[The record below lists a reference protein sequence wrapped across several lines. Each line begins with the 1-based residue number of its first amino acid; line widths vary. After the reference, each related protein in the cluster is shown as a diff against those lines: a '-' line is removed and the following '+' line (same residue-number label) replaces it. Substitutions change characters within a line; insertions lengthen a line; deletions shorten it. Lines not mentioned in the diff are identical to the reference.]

1 MPTFE
6 TPNPI
11 SVDLE
16 LGVGDV
22 RLDATARTDT
32 LVEVRPTDPGKPGDV
47 SAAEQTRVDYA
58 SGRLVIRGPRGWRQW
73 SPRGGG
79 DSIDVQISLP
89 EGSQLTA
96 DVGMAALRSSGR
108 LGDCRYKTG
117 AGDIDIAEA
126 AEVALRTG
134 AGNVTVDH
142 AAGNLAASTGSGV
155 VQIGAVDGSAVVKN
169 SNRETRIGEV
179 GGELRVKAANG
190 SISVD
195 RAHAT
200 VAARTANG
208 DVLLGS
214 VGPGAVEAQTAFG
227 KIEVGIA
234 EGLAAWLDLDTRFG
248 RVVNGLADAQ
258 RPDPGEATVEVRAR
272 TSYGD
277 ISVHRALADDA
288 WKDAE

>member
-22 RLDATARTDT
+22 RIDAAERTDT
-32 LVEVRPTDPGKPGDV
+32 VVEVRPTDPGKPGDV
-47 SAAEQTRVDYA
+47 SAAEQTRIDYA
-58 SGRLVIRGPRGWRQW
+58 GGRLVVRGPRGWRQW
-73 SPRGGG
+73 SPRSGG

-89 EGSQLTA
+89 EGSQLAA
-96 DVGMAALRSSGR
+96 DVAMAPLRSTGR

-117 AGDIDIAEA
+117 IGDIDVAEA
-126 AEVALRTG
+126 ADVALRTG

-142 AAGNLAASTGSGV
+142 AAGDLAASTGSGV

-179 GGELRVKAANG
+179 TGELRVKAANG

-195 RAHAT
+195 RAHAA

-208 DVLLGS
+208 DVTLGS
-214 VGPGAVEAQTAFG
+214 VGPGAVDAQTAFG
-227 KIEVGIA
+227 RIEVGIA
-234 EGLAAWLDLDTRFG
+234 DGLAAWLDLDTRFG
-248 RVVNGLADAQ
+248 RVINGLADVQ
-258 RPDPGEATVEVRAR
+258 RPDPGEATIEVRAR

-288 WKDAE
+288 WQGAE

>member
-22 RLDATARTDT
+22 RIDAAERTDT

-47 SAAEQTRVDYA
+47 SAADQTRVDYA
-58 SGRLVIRGPRGWRQW
+58 GGRLVIRGPRGWRQW

-89 EGSQLTA
+89 EDSQLTA
-96 DVGMAALRSSGR
+96 DVGMAALRSTGR

-142 AAGNLAASTGSGV
+142 AAGDLAASTGSGV
-155 VQIGAVDGSAVVKN
+155 VQIGAVDGSAVIKN

-179 GGELRVKAANG
+179 SGELRVKAANG

-208 DVLLGS
+208 DVVLGS
-214 VGPGAVEAQTAFG
+214 VGPGAVDAQTAFG
-227 KIEVGIA
+227 RIEVGIA

-248 RVVNGLADAQ
+248 RVVNGLEDMQ
-258 RPDPGEATVEVRAR
+258 RPDAGEATVEVRAR

-288 WKDAE
+288 WKGAE

>member
-1 MPTFE
+1 MPTFD

-11 SVDLE
+11 AVDLE

-22 RLDATARTDT
+22 RIDATERPDT

-47 SAAEQTRVDYA
+47 TAAEQTRVDYA
-58 SGRLVIRGPRGWRQW
+58 GGRLVIRGPRGWRQW
-73 SPRGGG
+73 PPRSGS

-89 EGSQLTA
+89 AGSQVA
-96 DVGMAALRSSGR
+96 GDVGIASLRSTGR
-108 LGDCRYKTG
+108 LGDCRYKTS

-134 AGNVTVDH
+134 AGNLTIEH
-142 AAGNLAASTGSGV
+142 AAGNLTASTGSGV

-169 SNRETRIGEV
+169 SNRDTRIGQV
-179 GGELRVKAANG
+179 AGELRVKAANG

-195 RAHAT
+195 RARAT
-200 VAARTANG
+200 VAAKTANG
-208 DVLLGS
+208 DVRLGS
-214 VGPGAVEAQTAFG
+214 VGPGAVDAQTAFG

-234 EGLAAWLDLDTRFG
+234 EGVAAWLDLDTRFG
-248 RVVNGLADAQ
+248 RVNNGLADVQ
-258 RPDPGEATVEVRAR
+258 RPEPGEATVEVRAR

-277 ISVHRALADDA
+277 ISVHRALAEDA
-288 WKDAE
+288 WSDAG